1 MVLKWDDAVT
11 AARHCRGLQPGKQV
25 TVLDEVDF
33 AEYSARDQGT
43 PNRVEALTTRKLSTD
58 TESLTCLNGAPH
70 PTRQSDYKESGRLLS
85 IDVPAQ
91 LCTVQ
96 FRGVRQFEPTA
107 QPEARNDLV
116 VEIANQARF
125 RFRVEVPVRHL
136 RLSHADELTESPD
149 HSVSRQRKAPPPEE
163 ESYASDWMDFARVS
177 PRGPRRSRSDSS
189 GRRGPQVP
197 DDTNL
202 QPGVAA
208 LRDMLGM
215 VRPGYRPADAAQ
227 QPTETGWSILSSTA
241 PYSSLSM
248 LATPWKTR
256 RYEDQLDT
264 PSTVATD
271 SPIDMIWSPRRRWVY
286 EGPAQ
291 LVTELPGACRS
302 PHPDSAMTPPRRTRA
317 WLSNPPFSHRVEPQM
332 LLPHTSPPRYAGL
345 RPPGNL
351 LGSISTLPTVTTV
364 PFSPAPGI
372 AYGQNHGLLCPVPPM

>member
-33 AEYSARDQGT
+33 AEYSARDQG
-43 PNRVEALTTRKLSTD
+43 
-58 TESLTCLNGAPH
+58 
-70 PTRQSDYKESGRLLS
+70 RLLS
-85 IDVPAQ
+85 INVPAQ

-96 FRGVRQFEPTA
+96 FRGRRLP
-107 QPEARNDLV
+107 
-116 VEIANQARF
+116 
-125 RFRVEVPVRHL
+125 VEVPVRHL
-136 RLSHADELTESPD
+136 RLSHADELAESPD
-149 HSVSRQRKAPPPEE
+149 RSVSRQRKHPPSEE
-163 ESYASDWMDFARVS
+163 LCASDWSDWKDLARGS
-177 PRGPRRSRSDSS
+177 PQGPRRSRSDSS
-189 GRRGPQVP
+189 GCRGPQVS

-215 VRPGYRPADAAQ
+215 VRSGYRPTDAAQ

-248 LATPWKTR
+248 LSTPWKTR

-271 SPIDMIWSPRRRWVY
+271 SPIDMIWSPRQRWVY

-302 PHPDSAMTPPRRTRA
+302 PRPDSAMTPPRRTRA
-317 WLSNPPFSHRVEPQM
+317 WLSNPPFSHRVEPQI
-332 LLPHTSPPRYAGL
+332 LLPPHTSPPRYAGL

-372 AYGQNHGLLCPVPPM
+372 AHGQNHVLLCPVPPM